1 MYILLLL
8 SECGPD
14 PESFE
19 EYTCVGWG
27 MIKRRIKVIYQRLT
41 YLSKALYTH
50 PPALI
55 PNSQVSFRFQFS
67 VTARGRLSLFTEYS
81 LQKHGIPPLAVAL
94 ANQAELHLPACIS
107 CVSHSPQ
114 GKNCT

>member
-8 SECGPD
+8 SESAPD

-27 MIKRRIKVIYQRLT
+27 MTERRIKVIYQRLT

-50 PPALI
+50 LPALI
-55 PNSQVSFRFQFS
+55 PNSQVSFKFQLS
-67 VTARGRLSLFTEYS
+67 VTSL
-81 LQKHGIPPLAVAL
+81 
-94 ANQAELHLPACIS
+94 
-107 CVSHSPQ
+107 
-114 GKNCT
+114 